1 MIYIFSIFIIICLI
15 GIDFKNKKVIDEN
28 ALNRERTL
36 ALNGIFV
43 GIVLFSHFNSYVTF
57 TNKLD
62 LLYYN
67 LIYDKIGQ
75 LMVTTFLFF
84 SGYGIF
90 ESIKNKN
97 NYIDSFFRKRIL
109 KLFISFAI
117 ALIFYIIMNYF
128 IEEKYSLNTI
138 LLSFTGWESIGNS
151 NWFIY
156 ATFCLY
162 INTLI
167 SFKLCKNKTNALL
180 TNTILT
186 LIYIIFTMKFKGY
199 EWWYNTALCYPA
211 GMWLSHS
218 KDRIIN
224 ILKNGKSY
232 ILISILVLILFILFY
247 KQKNN
252 YLVYEIYSILFVS
265 IIILFNFKI
274 KLGNPILLWLGKN
287 TFNIYILQRMSFMI
301 LKYFKLNE
309 YNIYLYFAISII
321 IIIIIT
327 ILYSKIT
334 NKLFRIIKLK

>member
-1 MIYIFSIFIIICLI
+1 
-15 GIDFKNKKVIDEN
+15 
-28 ALNRERTL
+28 
-36 ALNGIFV
+36 
-43 GIVLFSHFNSYVTF
+43 
-57 TNKLD
+57 
-62 LLYYN
+62 
-67 LIYDKIGQ
+67 
-75 LMVTTFLFF
+75 MVTTFLFF

-117 ALIFYIIMNYF
+117 ALIFYIIINYF
-128 IEEKYSLNTI
+128 IGEKYSINTI

-180 TNTILT
+180 TITILT

-199 EWWYNTALCYPA
+199 EWWYNTVLCYPA

-232 ILISILVLILFILFY
+232 ILISILVL
-247 KQKNN
+247 
-252 YLVYEIYSILFVS
+252 ILFVS

-287 TFNIYILQRMSFMI
+287 TFNIYILQRMSFMM

-309 YNIYLYFAISII
+309 YNIYLYFVISII

-327 ILYSKIT
+327 IIYDKIT